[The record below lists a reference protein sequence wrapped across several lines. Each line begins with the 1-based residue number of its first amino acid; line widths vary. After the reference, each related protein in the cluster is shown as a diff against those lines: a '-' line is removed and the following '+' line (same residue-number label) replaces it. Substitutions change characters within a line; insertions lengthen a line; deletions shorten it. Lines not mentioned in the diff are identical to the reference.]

1 MFSKASLLTTV
12 TLALLAAAF
21 PVFPPKRN
29 VGTTIPLRNRANLTG
44 SDGVF
49 DLGKALVATVATK
62 NKHRQNL
69 INLQRNVGNQAFN
82 KVSS

>member
-1 MFSKASLLTTV
+1 MFRKASLLTTV

-21 PVFPPKRN
+21 PVFPPKR
-29 VGTTIPLRNRANLTG
+29 GTTIPLRNRANLTG

-49 DLGKALVATVATK
+49 DWGKALAATVATK

-69 INLQRNVGNQAFN
+69 INLQRNVGKQAFN